1 MNFLCLVHV
10 DRERYESFSSAEKE
24 KLDRENAAYFDWLVS
39 NGHNVLSSSLHD
51 PQTATVIRSNGGKVS
66 MTDGPYVET
75 KEHIGGFMVIRAR
88 DRQEALDVAARSPVV
103 RYGAVELRETHYR
116 EP

>member
-10 DRERYESFSSAEKE
+10 DRERYERFSPAEKE
-24 KLDRENAAYFDWLVS
+24 GLDRENMEYFEWLVA
-39 NGHNVLSSSLHD
+39 NGHNVLSSSLHA
-51 PQTATVIRSNGGKVS
+51 PESATIVRSSGGKVS

-75 KEHIGGFMVIRAR
+75 KEHVGGFMVIRAR
-88 DRQEALDVAARSPVV
+88 NRKEALDVASRSPAV
-103 RYGAVELRETHYR
+103 RYGAIELRETHYR